1 MEDRRTGERHLCMR
15 LAARVHGVANE
26 LSQLSDAECEKI
38 AREADTLLS
47 LFEVMI
53 LAARSKTAAD

>member
-1 MEDRRTGERHLCMR
+1 MG

-26 LSQLSDAECEKI
+26 LSRLSDAECEKI
-38 AREADTLLS
+38 AREAETLLS

-53 LAARSKTAAD
+53 LAARTEPTAD